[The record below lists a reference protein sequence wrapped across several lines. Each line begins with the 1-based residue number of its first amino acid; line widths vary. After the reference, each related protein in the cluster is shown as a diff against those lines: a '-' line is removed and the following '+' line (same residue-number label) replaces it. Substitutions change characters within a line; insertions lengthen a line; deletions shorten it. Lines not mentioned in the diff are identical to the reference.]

1 MQPWVNWTSRSRNA
15 IRTRAENSDMEN
27 ASMKV
32 VTAFI
37 KHFRVQEVCQ
47 ALSKLD
53 ITGITITEVKGFGR
67 PRGTKFFPGAESMMN
82 FLPRIRLEVAV
93 PSEFVE
99 KTVAAIKGAVRTGQI
114 GDGKI
119 FVTPLEHAVD
129 IQTDKTDSQ
138 TI

>member
-1 MQPWVNWTSRSRNA
+1 
-15 IRTRAENSDMEN
+15 
-27 ASMKV
+27 MKV

-37 KHFRVQEVCQ
+37 KHFKVDEVCL

-67 PRGTKFFPGAESMMN
+67 PRGTEFFPGAEPVLN
-82 FLPRIRLEVAV
+82 FLPRVRLEVAV
-93 PSEFVE
+93 ASDRVE
-99 KTVAAIKGAVRTGQI
+99 TTVAAIKAAVRTGQI

-119 FVTPLEHAVD
+119 LVTPLEHAVD
-129 IQTDKTDSQ
+129 IRTDATDAQ

>member
-1 MQPWVNWTSRSRNA
+1 MQ
-15 IRTRAENSDMEN
+15 TREMMTPRVMTVEAD
-27 ASMKV
+27 AMKV

-37 KHFRVQEVCQ
+37 KHFKLDEVCQ
-47 ALSKLD
+47 ALAALD
-53 ITGITITEVKGFGR
+53 ITGITVTEVKGFGR
-67 PRGTKFFPGAESMMN
+67 PRGTKFFPGAEPVVN

-93 PSEFVE
+93 ASDQVE
-99 KTVAAIKGAVRTGQI
+99 KTVAAIKSAVRTGQI

-129 IQTDKTDSQ
+129 IRNDQTDSQ